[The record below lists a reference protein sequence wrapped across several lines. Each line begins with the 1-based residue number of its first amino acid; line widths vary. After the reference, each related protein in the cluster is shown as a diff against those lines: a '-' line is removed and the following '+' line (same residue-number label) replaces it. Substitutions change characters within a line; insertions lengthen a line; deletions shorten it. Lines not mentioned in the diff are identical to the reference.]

1 MLRAKYIE
9 DSLLGLVGW
18 KQTDEANPDL
28 LLSSNLLGSES
39 GLYYQ
44 QAHPLLT
51 LNNMASIAPDF
62 SDYTKPEYDDTTTYL
77 KDQIVKVTTT
87 TEESATVRYFKAI
100 SNVPAGVKPGVSDG
114 WPNYWIETSPFSEW
128 LEDKT
133 RATIYKAIYTY
144 LNDKQNKGTYKNLLE
159 DRILF
164 DVTTRIS
171 DKIANTDALVGFE
184 IIPARAKGVTIK
196 INKIGLHFSMP
207 GTYKVYIMHSSK
219 REPVYTLTFT
229 KTQSNTCEWFKTD
242 SLYLPYI
249 GSEDGT
255 VAGSWYVCYLQS
267 ELPTNSQAINRSY
280 DWSGITCRTC
290 NRRDYEAYLAWS
302 KYMEINPFRVNSND
316 IVFDKPGDF
325 NKDFSGDFSNLVLK
339 TKSLVLW
346 NAEDMQYFVDK
357 TWGINL
363 DVTVGCDLTD
373 FIIDQR
379 WLFQDVL
386 MKQMAVDALREFV
399 YNPNVRT
406 NRHSVNAG
414 RTEILYEIDGDSSSM
429 RESGLAY
436 ELKQAL
442 GAVSLATSG
451 INRVCLPCCNH
462 GLRYKPI

>member
-18 KQTDEANPDL
+18 KQTDDANPDL

-62 SDYTKPEYDDTTTYL
+62 SDYTKPEYDDTATYL
-77 KDQIVKVTTT
+77 KDQVVKVTTT
-87 TEESATVRYFKAI
+87 TEETTAVKYFKAI
-100 SNVPAGVKPGVSDG
+100 DAVPVGIKPGVSEG

-133 RATIYKAIYTY
+133 RSTIYKAIYTY

-196 INKIGLHFSMP
+196 VNKIGLHFSTP
-207 GTYKVYIMHSSK
+207 GIYRVYIMHSSK
-219 REPVYTLTFT
+219 RGPVHSLTLI
-229 KTQSNTCEWFKTD
+229 KTQPNTCEWFKTD
-242 SLYLPYI
+242 NLYLPYI
-249 GSEDGT
+249 ESENGA

-267 ELPTNSQAINRSY
+267 ELPPNSQAINRSY
-280 DWSGITCRTC
+280 DWSGMTCRTC

-302 KYMEINPFRVNSND
+302 KYMEINPFRVNNND
-316 IVFDKPGDF
+316 LVFDE
-325 NKDFSGDFSNLVLK
+325 SGETPTLG
-339 TKSLVLW
+339 LW
-346 NAEDMQYFVDK
+346 DAEDMQYFADK
-357 TWGINL
+357 TWGLNL

-373 FIIDQR
+373 FIVDQR

-442 GAVSLATSG
+442 GAISLATSG

>member
-18 KQTDEANPDL
+18 KQTDDANPDL

-62 SDYTKPEYDDTTTYL
+62 SDYTQPEYDDTITYS
-77 KDQIVKVTTT
+77 KDRVVKVTTA
-87 TEESATVRYFKAI
+87 TEEATVVKYFKAI
-100 SNVPAGVKPGVSDG
+100 DNVPVGIKPEVSEG

-144 LNDKQNKGTYKNLLE
+144 LNSKQNKGTYKNLLE

-164 DVTTRIS
+164 DTTTRIS

-184 IIPARAKGVTIK
+184 IIPARARGVTIK

-207 GTYKVYIMHSSK
+207 GTYKVYILHSSK
-219 REPVYTLTFT
+219 RGPVYSLTFT
-229 KTQSNTCEWFKTD
+229 KTQPNTCEWFKTD

-249 GSEDGT
+249 ESEEGV

-267 ELPTNSQAINRSY
+267 ELPAQSQAVNRSY
-280 DWSGITCRTC
+280 DWSGMTCRTC

-302 KYMEINPFRVNSND
+302 KYMEINPFRVNGND
-316 IVFDKPGDF
+316 ITVEEEEP
-325 NKDFSGDFSNLVLK
+325 L
-339 TKSLVLW
+339 LW
-346 NAEDMQYFVDK
+346 DAEDMQYFADK
-357 TWGINL
+357 TWGLNL

-373 FIIDQR
+373 LIVDQR

-442 GAVSLATSG
+442 EAVNLATSG

-462 GLRYKPI
+462 GIRYKPI

>member
-1 MLRAKYIE
+1 MLRAKYIQ

-18 KQTDEANPDL
+18 KQTDDANPDL

-62 SDYTKPEYDDTTTYL
+62 SDYTKPEYDSTLTYLKGQVVKVDTTTGV
-77 KDQIVKVTTT
+77 IVAK
-87 TEESATVRYFKAI
+87 YFKAI
-100 SNVPAGVKPGVSDG
+100 EDVPTNMKPGVTDG

-133 RATIYKAIYTY
+133 RATIYKAIYQY
-144 LNDKQNKGTYKNLLE
+144 LNGKQNKGTYKNLLE

-171 DKIANTDALVGFE
+171 DKITNTESLVGFE
-184 IIPARAKGVTIK
+184 VLPARAKGVTIK
-196 INKIGLHFSMP
+196 VNKIGLHFSMP
-207 GTYKVYIMHSSK
+207 GTYKVYIMHSS
-219 REPVYTLTFT
+219 RQLPVHILTFT
-229 KTQSNTCEWFKTD
+229 KTQANTCEWFKTD
-242 SLYLPYI
+242 GLYLPYI
-249 GSEDGT
+249 APEDDA
-255 VAGSWYVCYLQS
+255 VAGSWYICYLQS
-267 ELPTNSQAINRSY
+267 ELPAQSQAINRSY
-280 DWSGITCRTC
+280 DWSGVTCRTC

-316 IVFDKPGDF
+316 LSIEDE
-325 NKDFSGDFSNLVLK
+325 
-339 TKSLVLW
+339 SLALW
-346 NAEDMQYFVDK
+346 DAADMQYFTDK
-357 TWGINL
+357 TWGLNL
-363 DVTVGCDLTD
+363 DITVGCDLTD
-373 FIIDQR
+373 FIVDQR

-436 ELKQAL
+436 ELKQAFD
-442 GAVSLATSG
+442 AISLATSG

>member
-18 KQTDEANPDL
+18 KQTDDANPDL

-62 SDYTKPEYDDTTTYL
+62 SDYTKPEYDENSAYS
-77 KDQIVKVTTT
+77 KDQVIKVTTT
-87 TEESATVRYFKAI
+87 TEETTVVKYFKAI
-100 SNVPAGVKPGVSDG
+100 DNVPAGIKPGVSEG

-133 RATIYKAIYTY
+133 RSTIYKVIYTY
-144 LNDKQNKGTYKNLLE
+144 LNDKRNKGTYKNLLE

-184 IIPARAKGVTIK
+184 IIPTRAKGVTIK
-196 INKIGLHFSMP
+196 VNKIGLHFSTP
-207 GTYKVYIMHSSK
+207 GIYRVYIMHSS
-219 REPVYTLTFT
+219 RQVPVHVLTFT
-229 KTQSNTCEWFKTD
+229 KTQPNTCEWFKTD
-242 SLYLPYI
+242 NLYLPYI

-267 ELPTNSQAINRSY
+267 ELPANSQAINRSY
-280 DWSGITCRTC
+280 DWSGMTCRTC

-302 KYMEINPFRVNSND
+302 KYMEINPFRVNGND
-316 IVFDKPGDF
+316 LVFDE
-325 NKDFSGDFSNLVLK
+325 SGETPTLD
-339 TKSLVLW
+339 LW
-346 NAEDMQYFVDK
+346 DAEDMQYFTDK

-363 DVTVGCDLTD
+363 DITVGCDLTD
-373 FIIDQR
+373 FIVDQR

-442 GAVSLATSG
+442 EAVSLTTSG

>member
-62 SDYTKPEYDDTTTYL
+62 SDYIKPEYDDTATYI

-87 TEESATVRYFKAI
+87 TEETTVVKYFKAI
-100 SNVPAGVKPGVSDG
+100 DTAPAGIKPGVSEG
-114 WPNYWIETSPFSEW
+114 WPSYWIETSPFSEW

-133 RATIYKAIYTY
+133 RSTIYKAIYTY

-207 GTYKVYIMHSSK
+207 GNYKVYIMHSSK
-219 REPVYTLTFT
+219 REPVYSLTFT
-229 KTQSNTCEWFKTD
+229 KTQPNTCEWFKTD

-316 IVFDKPGDF
+316 IVFDE
-325 NKDFSGDFSNLVLK
+325 SGETPTLD
-339 TKSLVLW
+339 LW

-373 FIIDQR
+373 FIVDQR

-442 GAVSLATSG
+442 GAISLATSG
-451 INRVCLPCCNH
+451 VNRVCLPCCNH

>member
-1 MLRAKYIE
+1 MLRAKHIQ

-18 KQTDEANPDL
+18 KQTDDANPDL

-62 SDYTKPEYDDTTTYL
+62 SDYTKPEYDGATTYS
-77 KDQIVKVTTT
+77 KDQVVKVSTT
-87 TEESATVRYFKAI
+87 TEETTTVKYFKAI
-100 SNVPAGVKPGVSDG
+100 EDVPVNMKPGVTEG

-133 RATIYKAIYTY
+133 RSTIYKAIYQY
-144 LNDKQNKGTYKNLLE
+144 LNEKQNKGTYKNLLE

-171 DKIANTDALVGFE
+171 DKITNTEALVGFE
-184 IIPARAKGVTIK
+184 ILPARAKGVTIK
-196 INKIGLHFSMP
+196 VNKIGLHFSMP
-207 GTYKVYIMHSSK
+207 GTYKVYIMHSS
-219 REPVYTLTFT
+219 RQAPVHVLTFT
-229 KTQSNTCEWFKTD
+229 KTLANTCEWFKTD
-242 SLYLPYI
+242 GLYLPYI
-249 GSEDGT
+249 ESENGA
-255 VAGSWYVCYLQS
+255 VAGSWYICYIQS
-267 ELPTNSQAINRSY
+267 ELPANSQAINRSY
-280 DWSGITCRTC
+280 DWSGMTCRTC

-302 KYMEINPFRVNSND
+302 KYMEINPFRVNGND
-316 IVFDKPGDF
+316 LSIEDE
-325 NKDFSGDFSNLVLK
+325 
-339 TKSLVLW
+339 SLALW
-346 NAEDMQYFVDK
+346 DAEDMQYFTDK
-357 TWGINL
+357 TWGLNL

-373 FIIDQR
+373 FIVDQR

-436 ELKQAL
+436 ELKQAFD
-442 GAVSLATSG
+442 AVKLATSG

>member
-62 SDYTKPEYDDTTTYL
+62 SDYVKPEYDDATTYL
-77 KDQIVKVTTT
+77 KDQIVKVTTEET
-87 TEESATVRYFKAI
+87 TVAKYFKAI
-100 SNVPAGVKPGVSDG
+100 SNVPAGIKPGVSEG

-133 RATIYKAIYTY
+133 RATIYKVIYTY

-184 IIPARAKGVTIK
+184 VIPARAKGVTIK
-196 INKIGLHFSMP
+196 VNKIGLHFSMP
-207 GTYKVYIMHSSK
+207 GIYKVYIMHSSK
-219 REPVYTLTFT
+219 REPVYALTFT
-229 KTQSNTCEWFKTD
+229 KTQPNTCEWFKTD

-249 GSEDGT
+249 ESDDGI
-255 VAGSWYVCYLQS
+255 VAGSWYICYLQS

-302 KYMEINPFRVNSND
+302 KYMEINPFRVNGND
-316 IVFDKPGDF
+316 ITTEEEK
-325 NKDFSGDFSNLVLK
+325 LL
-339 TKSLVLW
+339 LW
-346 NAEDMQYFVDK
+346 DAEDMQYFVDK

-379 WLFQDVL
+379 WVFQDVL

-451 INRVCLPCCNH
+451 LNRVCLPCCNH

>member
-62 SDYTKPEYDDTTTYL
+62 SDYVKPEYDDTAVYL
-77 KDQIVKVTTT
+77 KDQVVRATTT
-87 TEESATVRYFKAI
+87 TEEPTAVKYFKAI
-100 SNVPAGVKPGVSDG
+100 SNVPAGVKPGISEG

-133 RATIYKAIYTY
+133 RATIYKAVYTY

-207 GTYKVYIMHSSK
+207 GIYKVYIMHSSK
-219 REPVYTLTFT
+219 REPIYTLTFT
-229 KTQSNTCEWFKTD
+229 KTQPNTCEWFRTD
-242 SLYLPYI
+242 SLYLPYTTY
-249 GSEDGT
+249 SDGA

-302 KYMEINPFRVNSND
+302 KYMEINPFRVNGND
-316 IVFDKPGDF
+316 IAAEEEK
-325 NKDFSGDFSNLVLK
+325 LL
-339 TKSLVLW
+339 LW
-346 NAEDMQYFVDK
+346 DAEDMQYFVDK

-373 FIIDQR
+373 FIVDQR

-442 GAVSLATSG
+442 GAVNLATSG

>member
-1 MLRAKYIE
+1 MLRAKHIE

-18 KQTDEANPDL
+18 KQTDDANPDL

-62 SDYTKPEYDDTTTYL
+62 SDYTKPEYDENSAYS
-77 KDQIVKVTTT
+77 KDQVVKVTTT
-87 TEESATVRYFKAI
+87 EEATVVKYFKAI
-100 SNVPAGVKPGVSDG
+100 DNVPAGIKPEVSEG

-133 RATIYKAIYTY
+133 RSTIYKAIYTY

-171 DKIANTDALVGFE
+171 DKIDNTDALVGFE

-196 INKIGLHFSMP
+196 VNKIGLHFSMP

-219 REPVYTLTFT
+219 QGPVYSLTFT
-229 KTQSNTCEWFKTD
+229 KTQPNTCEWFKTD

-267 ELPTNSQAINRSY
+267 ELPANSQAINRSY
-280 DWSGITCRTC
+280 DWSGMTCRTC

-302 KYMEINPFRVNSND
+302 KYMEINPFRVNNND
-316 IVFDKPGDF
+316 LVFDE
-325 NKDFSGDFSNLVLK
+325 SGETPTLD
-339 TKSLVLW
+339 LW
-346 NAEDMQYFVDK
+346 DAEDMQYFVDK

-373 FIIDQR
+373 FIVDQR

>member
-18 KQTDEANPDL
+18 KQTDDANPDL

-62 SDYTKPEYDDTTTYL
+62 SDYNKPEYDDTAAYL

-87 TEESATVRYFKAI
+87 TEETKTAKYFKAI
-100 SNVPAGVKPGVSDG
+100 GNVPTGVKPEVSEG

-133 RATIYKAIYTY
+133 RSTIYKAIYTY

-196 INKIGLHFSMP
+196 VNKIGLHFSTP
-207 GTYKVYIMHSSK
+207 GIYRVYIMHSSK
-219 REPVYTLTFT
+219 QGPVYSLTFI
-229 KTQSNTCEWFKTD
+229 KTQPNTCEWFKTD
-242 SLYLPYI
+242 NLYLPYI
-249 GSEDGT
+249 ESENGA

-267 ELPTNSQAINRSY
+267 ELPPNSQAINRSY

-302 KYMEINPFRVNSND
+302 KYMEINPFRVNGND
-316 IVFDKPGDF
+316 VSLISGDF
-325 NKDFSGDFSNLVLK
+325 NDDYSIAFFNTNPKAPA
-339 TKSLVLW
+339 LW
-346 NAEDMQYFVDK
+346 DVEDMQYFVDK

-442 GAVSLATSG
+442 GAISLATSG

>member
-18 KQTDEANPDL
+18 KQTDDANPDL

-39 GLYYQ
+39 SLYYQ

-62 SDYTKPEYDDTTTYL
+62 SDYNKPEYDDTAAYL
-77 KDQIVKVTTT
+77 KDQVVKVTTT
-87 TEESATVRYFKAI
+87 TEETKTAKYFKAI
-100 SNVPAGVKPGVSDG
+100 GNVPAGVKPEVSEG

-133 RATIYKAIYTY
+133 RSTIYKAIYTY

-171 DKIANTDALVGFE
+171 DKIANTGALVGFE

-196 INKIGLHFSMP
+196 VNKIGLHFSTP
-207 GTYKVYIMHSSK
+207 GIYRVYIMHSSK
-219 REPVYTLTFT
+219 RGPVYSLTFI
-229 KTQSNTCEWFKTD
+229 KTQPNTCEWFKTD
-242 SLYLPYI
+242 NLYLPYI
-249 GSEDGT
+249 ESENGT

-267 ELPTNSQAINRSY
+267 ELPPNSQAINRSY

-302 KYMEINPFRVNSND
+302 KYMEISPFRVNGND
-316 IVFDKPGDF
+316 VSLISGDF
-325 NKDFSGDFSNLVLK
+325 NDDYSNAFFNTK
-339 TKSLVLW
+339 TPALW
-346 NAEDMQYFVDK
+346 DAENMQYFVDK

-373 FIIDQR
+373 FIVDQR

-442 GAVSLATSG
+442 GAISLATSG

>member
-1 MLRAKYIE
+1 MLRAKHIQ

-18 KQTDEANPDL
+18 KQTDDANPDL

-62 SDYTKPEYDDTTTYL
+62 SDYTKPEYDTAATYPKDQVVKVSTTVDETTT
-77 KDQIVKVTTT
+77 VK
-87 TEESATVRYFKAI
+87 YFKAI
-100 SNVPAGVKPGVSDG
+100 EDVPVNMKPEVTEG

-133 RATIYKAIYTY
+133 RSTIYKAIYQY
-144 LNDKQNKGTYKNLLE
+144 LNEKQNKGTYKNLLE

-171 DKIANTDALVGFE
+171 DKITNTESLVGFE
-184 IIPARAKGVTIK
+184 VLPARAKGVTIK
-196 INKIGLHFSMP
+196 VNKIGLHFSMP

-219 REPVYTLTFT
+219 QAPVHTLTFT
-229 KTQSNTCEWFKTD
+229 KTQANTCEWFKTEG
-242 SLYLPYI
+242 LYLPYI
-249 GSEDGT
+249 ESEDGT
-255 VAGSWYVCYLQS
+255 VAGSWYICYLQS
-267 ELPTNSQAINRSY
+267 ELPTQSQAINRSY
-280 DWSGITCRTC
+280 DWSGMTCRTC
-290 NRRDYEAYLAWS
+290 NHRDYEAYLAWS
-302 KYMEINPFRVNSND
+302 KYMEINPFRVNGND
-316 IVFDKPGDF
+316 LSVEDE
-325 NKDFSGDFSNLVLK
+325 
-339 TKSLVLW
+339 SLVLW
-346 NAEDMQYFVDK
+346 DAEDMQYFTDK

-373 FIIDQR
+373 FIVDQR

-436 ELKQAL
+436 ELKQAFD
-442 GAVSLATSG
+442 AIKLATSR

>member
-51 LNNMASIAPDF
+51 LDNMASIAPDF
-62 SDYTKPEYDDTTTYL
+62 SDYTKPEYDDTATYL
-77 KDQIVKVTTT
+77 KDQVVKVTTT
-87 TEESATVRYFKAI
+87 EETTVTKYFKAI
-100 SNVPAGVKPGVSDG
+100 SNAPAGLKPGVSEG
-114 WPNYWIETSPFSEW
+114 WPSYWIETSPFSEW

-133 RATIYKAIYTY
+133 RATIYKAVYTY

-207 GTYKVYIMHSSK
+207 GIYKVYIMHSSK
-219 REPVYTLTFT
+219 QEPVYTLTFT
-229 KTQSNTCEWFKTD
+229 KTQPNTCEWFRAD
-242 SLYLPYI
+242 NIYLPY
-249 GSEDGT
+249 SKYDDSA

-267 ELPTNSQAINRSY
+267 ELPANSQAINRSY

-302 KYMEINPFRVNSND
+302 KYMEINPFRVNGND
-316 IVFDKPGDF
+316 ITVEEEKP
-325 NKDFSGDFSNLVLK
+325 L
-339 TKSLVLW
+339 LW
-346 NAEDMQYFVDK
+346 DAEDMQYFVDK

-373 FIIDQR
+373 FIVDQR

>member
-1 MLRAKYIE
+1 MLRAKHIE

-18 KQTDEANPDL
+18 KQTDDANPDL

-62 SDYTKPEYDDTTTYL
+62 SDYTKPEYDDAATYL
-77 KDQIVKVTTT
+77 KDQVVKVTAQD
-87 TEESATVRYFKAI
+87 ESEPPVVPVKYFKAI
-100 SNVPAGVKPGVSDG
+100 DNVPAGIKPEVSEG

-133 RATIYKAIYTY
+133 RSTIYKAIYTY

-159 DRILF
+159 DRVLF

-171 DKIANTDALVGFE
+171 DKISSTDALVGFE

-196 INKIGLHFSMP
+196 VNKIGLHFSMP
-207 GTYKVYIMHSSK
+207 GTYKVYIMHSS
-219 REPVYTLTFT
+219 RQEPVYSLSFT
-229 KTQSNTCEWFKTD
+229 KTQPNTCEWFKTD
-242 SLYLPYI
+242 SVYLPYI

-267 ELPTNSQAINRSY
+267 ELPANSQAINRSY
-280 DWSGITCRTC
+280 DWSGMTCRTC

-302 KYMEINPFRVNSND
+302 KYMEINPFRINSND
-316 IVFDKPGDF
+316 LVFGESEEMPVL
-325 NKDFSGDFSNLVLK
+325 NL
-339 TKSLVLW
+339 W
-346 NAEDMQYFVDK
+346 DAEDMQYFVDK

-373 FIIDQR
+373 FIVDQR

-442 GAVSLATSG
+442 GAINLATSG

>member
-1 MLRAKYIE
+1 MLRAKHIQ

-18 KQTDEANPDL
+18 KQTDDANPDL

-62 SDYTKPEYDDTTTYL
+62 SDYTKPEYDTAATYPKGQVVKVSTTVDTTT
-77 KDQIVKVTTT
+77 
-87 TEESATVRYFKAI
+87 TVQYFKAI
-100 SNVPAGVKPGVSDG
+100 ENVPTNMKPGVTEG
-114 WPNYWIETSPFSEW
+114 WSNYWIETSPFSEW

-133 RATIYKAIYTY
+133 RSTIYKAIYQY
-144 LNDKQNKGTYKNLLE
+144 LNEKQNKGTYKNLLE

-171 DKIANTDALVGFE
+171 DKITNTESLVGFE
-184 IIPARAKGVTIK
+184 ILPARAKGVTIK
-196 INKIGLHFSMP
+196 VNKIGLHFSMP
-207 GTYKVYIMHSSK
+207 GTYKVYIMHSS
-219 REPVYTLTFT
+219 RQAPVYTLTFT
-229 KTQSNTCEWFKTD
+229 KTQANTCEWFKTEG
-242 SLYLPYI
+242 LYLPYI
-249 GSEDGT
+249 ESEDGT
-255 VAGSWYVCYLQS
+255 VAGSWYICYLQS
-267 ELPTNSQAINRSY
+267 ELPANSQAINRSY
-280 DWSGITCRTC
+280 DWSGMTCRTC

-302 KYMEINPFRVNSND
+302 KYMEINPFRINGND
-316 IVFDKPGDF
+316 LVFDE
-325 NKDFSGDFSNLVLK
+325 SGETPTLD
-339 TKSLVLW
+339 LW
-346 NAEDMQYFVDK
+346 DAEDMQYFTDK
-357 TWGINL
+357 TWGLNL

-373 FIIDQR
+373 FIVDQR

-436 ELKQAL
+436 ELKQAFD
-442 GAVSLATSG
+442 AVKLATSG

>member
-1 MLRAKYIE
+1 MLRAKHIE

-18 KQTDEANPDL
+18 KQTDDANPDL

-62 SDYTKPEYDDTTTYL
+62 SDYTKPEYDENSAYS
-77 KDQIVKVTTT
+77 KDQVVKVTTQDT
-87 TEESATVRYFKAI
+87 SEPPVVTIQYFKAI
-100 SNVPAGVKPGVSDG
+100 DNVPAGIKPEASDG

-133 RATIYKAIYTY
+133 RSTIYKAIYTY

-171 DKIANTDALVGFE
+171 DKIDNTDALVGFE

-196 INKIGLHFSMP
+196 VNKIGLHFSMP

-219 REPVYTLTFT
+219 HGPVYSLTFT
-229 KTQSNTCEWFKTD
+229 KTQPNTCEWFKTD

-267 ELPTNSQAINRSY
+267 ELPANSQAINRSY
-280 DWSGITCRTC
+280 DWSGMTCRTC

-302 KYMEINPFRVNSND
+302 KYMEINPFRVNGND
-316 IVFDKPGDF
+316 LVFDESCETPVL
-325 NKDFSGDFSNLVLK
+325 NL
-339 TKSLVLW
+339 W
-346 NAEDMQYFVDK
+346 DAEDMQYFVDK
-357 TWGINL
+357 TWGLNL
-363 DVTVGCDLTD
+363 DVTVGCYLTD
-373 FIIDQR
+373 FIVDQR

>member
-1 MLRAKYIE
+1 MLRAKYIQ
-9 DSLLGLVGW
+9 DNFLGLVGW

-62 SDYTKPEYDDTTTYL
+62 SDYTKPEYDETNTYSKDQVVKVSTTT
-77 KDQIVKVTTT
+77 DGTTT
-87 TEESATVRYFKAI
+87 VKYFKAI
-100 SNVPAGVKPGVSDG
+100 EDVPVNMKPEVAEG

-133 RATIYKAIYTY
+133 RATIYKAVYQY
-144 LNDKQNKGTYKNLLE
+144 LNGKQNKGTYKNLLE

-171 DKIANTDALVGFE
+171 DKITNTASLVGFE
-184 IIPARAKGVTIK
+184 ILPARARGVTIK

-207 GTYKVYIMHSSK
+207 GLYRVFIMHSS
-219 REPVYTLTFT
+219 RQLPVHVLTFT
-229 KTQSNTCEWFKTD
+229 KTQANTCEWFKTD
-242 SLYLPYI
+242 GLYLPYI
-249 GSEDGT
+249 ESENDA
-255 VAGSWYVCYLQS
+255 VAGSWYICYLQS
-267 ELPTNSQAINRSY
+267 ELPANSQAINRSY
-280 DWSGITCRTC
+280 DWSGMTCRTC

-302 KYMEINPFRVNSND
+302 KYMEINPFRVNGN
-316 IVFDKPGDF
+316 
-325 NKDFSGDFSNLVLK
+325 DFSVEDE
-339 TKSLVLW
+339 SLALW
-346 NAEDMQYFVDK
+346 DAEDMQYFTDK
-357 TWGINL
+357 TWGLNL
-363 DVTVGCDLTD
+363 DITVGCDLTD
-373 FIIDQR
+373 FIVDQR

-436 ELKQAL
+436 ELKQAFD
-442 GAVSLATSG
+442 AISLATSG

>member
-1 MLRAKYIE
+1 MLRAKHIE

-18 KQTDEANPDL
+18 KQTDDANPDL

-62 SDYTKPEYDDTTTYL
+62 SDYTKPEYDENSAYS
-77 KDQIVKVTTT
+77 KDQVVKVTTT
-87 TEESATVRYFKAI
+87 TGETTAVKYFKAI
-100 SNVPAGVKPGVSDG
+100 DNVPAGIKPEISEG

-133 RATIYKAIYTY
+133 RSTIYKAIYTY

-159 DRILF
+159 DHILF

-171 DKIANTDALVGFE
+171 DKIDNTDALVGFE

-196 INKIGLHFSMP
+196 VNKIGLHFSMP

-219 REPVYTLTFT
+219 QGPVYSLTFT
-229 KTQSNTCEWFKTD
+229 KTQPNTCEWFKTD

-267 ELPTNSQAINRSY
+267 ELPANSQAINRSY
-280 DWSGITCRTC
+280 DWSGMTCRTC

-302 KYMEINPFRVNSND
+302 KYMEINPFRVNNND
-316 IVFDKPGDF
+316 LVFDE
-325 NKDFSGDFSNLVLK
+325 SGETPTLD
-339 TKSLVLW
+339 LW
-346 NAEDMQYFVDK
+346 DAEDMQYFVDK

-373 FIIDQR
+373 FIVDQR

-451 INRVCLPCCNH
+451 INRVCLSCCNH

>member
-1 MLRAKYIE
+1 MLRAKHIE

-18 KQTDEANPDL
+18 KQTDDANPDL

-62 SDYTKPEYDDTTTYL
+62 SDYTKPEYDENSAYS
-77 KDQIVKVTTT
+77 KDQVIKVTTT
-87 TEESATVRYFKAI
+87 TEETTVVKYFKAI
-100 SNVPAGVKPGVSDG
+100 DNVPAGIKPEVSEG

-133 RATIYKAIYTY
+133 RSTIYKAIYTY

-196 INKIGLHFSMP
+196 VNKIGLHFSTP
-207 GTYKVYIMHSSK
+207 GIYRVHIMHSSK
-219 REPVYTLTFT
+219 QRPVYSLTFI
-229 KTQSNTCEWFKTD
+229 KTQPNTCEWFKTD
-242 SLYLPYI
+242 NLYLPYI
-249 GSEDGT
+249 ESENGA

-267 ELPTNSQAINRSY
+267 ELPPNSQAINRSY

-302 KYMEINPFRVNSND
+302 KYMEINPFRVNGND
-316 IVFDKPGDF
+316 VSLISGDF
-325 NKDFSGDFSNLVLK
+325 NDDYYTAFFNTNPKAPA
-339 TKSLVLW
+339 LW
-346 NAEDMQYFVDK
+346 DAEDMQYFVDK

-373 FIIDQR
+373 FIVDQR

-442 GAVSLATSG
+442 EAVSLTTSG

>member
-1 MLRAKYIE
+1 VVK
-9 DSLLGLVGW
+9 V
-18 KQTDEANPDL
+18 
-28 LLSSNLLGSES
+28 
-39 GLYYQ
+39 
-44 QAHPLLT
+44 
-51 LNNMASIAPDF
+51 
-62 SDYTKPEYDDTTTYL
+62 DTTTGV
-77 KDQIVKVTTT
+77 IVAK
-87 TEESATVRYFKAI
+87 YFKAI
-100 SNVPAGVKPGVSDG
+100 EDVPTNMKPGVTDG

-133 RATIYKAIYTY
+133 RATIYKAIYQY
-144 LNDKQNKGTYKNLLE
+144 LNGKQNKGTYKNLLE

-171 DKIANTDALVGFE
+171 DKITNTESLVGFE
-184 IIPARAKGVTIK
+184 VLPARAKGVTIK
-196 INKIGLHFSMP
+196 VNKIGLHFSMP
-207 GTYKVYIMHSSK
+207 GTYKVYIMHSS
-219 REPVYTLTFT
+219 RQLPVHVLTFT
-229 KTQSNTCEWFKTD
+229 KTQANTCEWFKTD
-242 SLYLPYI
+242 GLYLPYI
-249 GSEDGT
+249 APEDDA
-255 VAGSWYVCYLQS
+255 VAGSWYICYLQS
-267 ELPTNSQAINRSY
+267 ELPAQSQAINRSY
-280 DWSGITCRTC
+280 DWSGVTCRTC

-316 IVFDKPGDF
+316 LSVEDE
-325 NKDFSGDFSNLVLK
+325 
-339 TKSLVLW
+339 SLALW
-346 NAEDMQYFVDK
+346 DAVDMQYFTDK
-357 TWGINL
+357 TWGLNL

-373 FIIDQR
+373 FIVDQR

-436 ELKQAL
+436 ELKQAFD
-442 GAVSLATSG
+442 AISLATSG

>member
-1 MLRAKYIE
+1 MLRAKHIQ

-18 KQTDEANPDL
+18 KQTDDANPDL

-62 SDYTKPEYDDTTTYL
+62 SDYTKPEYDESITYLKGQVVKVDTTTGV
-77 KDQIVKVTTT
+77 IVAK
-87 TEESATVRYFKAI
+87 YFKAI
-100 SNVPAGVKPGVSDG
+100 EDVPTNMKPGVTDG

-133 RATIYKAIYTY
+133 RATIYKAIYQY
-144 LNDKQNKGTYKNLLE
+144 LNGKQNKGTYKNLLE

-171 DKIANTDALVGFE
+171 DKITNTESLVGFE
-184 IIPARAKGVTIK
+184 ILPARAKGVTIK
-196 INKIGLHFSMP
+196 VNKIGLHFSMP
-207 GTYKVYIMHSSK
+207 GTYKVYIMHSS
-219 REPVYTLTFT
+219 RQLPVHVLTFT
-229 KTQSNTCEWFKTD
+229 KTQANTCEWFKTD
-242 SLYLPYI
+242 GLYLPYI
-249 GSEDGT
+249 APEDDA
-255 VAGSWYVCYLQS
+255 VAGSWYICYLQS
-267 ELPTNSQAINRSY
+267 ELPAQSQAINRSY
-280 DWSGITCRTC
+280 DWSGVTCRTC

-316 IVFDKPGDF
+316 LSVEDE
-325 NKDFSGDFSNLVLK
+325 
-339 TKSLVLW
+339 SLTLW
-346 NAEDMQYFVDK
+346 DAVDMQYFTDK
-357 TWGINL
+357 TWGLNL

-373 FIIDQR
+373 FIVDQR

-436 ELKQAL
+436 ELKQAFD
-442 GAVSLATSG
+442 AISLATSG

>member
-1 MLRAKYIE
+1 MLRAKHIQ

-18 KQTDEANPDL
+18 KQTDDANPDL

-62 SDYTKPEYDDTTTYL
+62 SDYTKPEYDEATTYFKDQVVKVSTTVEETTT
-77 KDQIVKVTTT
+77 VK
-87 TEESATVRYFKAI
+87 YFKAI
-100 SNVPAGVKPGVSDG
+100 EDVPVNMKPEVTDG

-133 RATIYKAIYTY
+133 RATIYKAVYQY
-144 LNDKQNKGTYKNLLE
+144 LNGKQNKGTYKNLLE

-171 DKIANTDALVGFE
+171 DKITNTESLVGFE
-184 IIPARAKGVTIK
+184 ILPARARGVTIK

-207 GTYKVYIMHSSK
+207 GTYKVYIMHSS
-219 REPVYTLTFT
+219 RQLPVHVLTFT
-229 KTQSNTCEWFKTD
+229 KTLANTCEWFKTD
-242 SLYLPYI
+242 GLYLPYI
-249 GSEDGT
+249 EPENDA
-255 VAGSWYVCYLQS
+255 VAGSWYICYLQS
-267 ELPTNSQAINRSY
+267 ELPANSQAINRSY

-316 IVFDKPGDF
+316 LNVEDE
-325 NKDFSGDFSNLVLK
+325 
-339 TKSLVLW
+339 SLALW
-346 NAEDMQYFVDK
+346 DAEDMQYFTDK
-357 TWGINL
+357 TWGLNL
-363 DVTVGCDLTD
+363 DITVGCDLTD
-373 FIIDQR
+373 FIVDQR

-436 ELKQAL
+436 ELKQAFD
-442 GAVSLATSG
+442 AISLATSG

>member
-18 KQTDEANPDL
+18 KQTDDANPDL

-62 SDYTKPEYDDTTTYL
+62 SDYTKPEYDEAATYL
-77 KDQIVKVTTT
+77 KDQVVKVTAQD
-87 TEESATVRYFKAI
+87 EGESPVAAVKYFKAI
-100 SNVPAGVKPGVSDG
+100 DNVPAGIKPGASEG

-133 RATIYKAIYTY
+133 RSTIYKAIYTY

-159 DRILF
+159 DRVLF

-171 DKIANTDALVGFE
+171 DKISNTDALVGFE

-196 INKIGLHFSMP
+196 VNKIGLHFSMP

-219 REPVYTLTFT
+219 QGPVYSLSFT
-229 KTQSNTCEWFKTD
+229 KTQPNTCEWFKTD
-242 SLYLPYI
+242 SVYLPYI

-267 ELPTNSQAINRSY
+267 ELPANSQAINRSY
-280 DWSGITCRTC
+280 DWSGMTCRTC

-316 IVFDKPGDF
+316 LVFDELEETPA
-325 NKDFSGDFSNLVLK
+325 LA
-339 TKSLVLW
+339 LW
-346 NAEDMQYFVDK
+346 DTEDMQYFVDK
-357 TWGINL
+357 TWGLNL

-373 FIIDQR
+373 FIVDQR

>member
-1 MLRAKYIE
+1 MLRAKHIE

-18 KQTDEANPDL
+18 KQTDDANPDL

-62 SDYTKPEYDDTTTYL
+62 SDYTKPEYNENSAYS
-77 KDQIVKVTTT
+77 KDQVIKVTTT
-87 TEESATVRYFKAI
+87 TEETTVVKYFKAI
-100 SNVPAGVKPGVSDG
+100 DNVPAGIKPEVSEG

-133 RATIYKAIYTY
+133 RSTIYKVIYTY

-196 INKIGLHFSMP
+196 VNKIGLHFSTP
-207 GTYKVYIMHSSK
+207 GIYRVHIMHSSK
-219 REPVYTLTFT
+219 QRPVYSLTFI
-229 KTQSNTCEWFKTD
+229 KTQPNTCEWFKTD
-242 SLYLPYI
+242 NLYLPYI
-249 GSEDGT
+249 ESENGA

-267 ELPTNSQAINRSY
+267 ELPPNSQAINRSY

-302 KYMEINPFRVNSND
+302 KYMEINPFRVNGND
-316 IVFDKPGDF
+316 LVFDE
-325 NKDFSGDFSNLVLK
+325 SGETPTLD
-339 TKSLVLW
+339 LW
-346 NAEDMQYFVDK
+346 DAEDMQYFADK

-373 FIIDQR
+373 FIVDQR

-442 GAVSLATSG
+442 EAVSLTTSG

>member
-1 MLRAKYIE
+1 MLRAKHIQ

-18 KQTDEANPDL
+18 KQTDDANPDL

-62 SDYTKPEYDDTTTYL
+62 FDYTKPEYDEATTYFKDQVVKVSTTVDGTTTI
-77 KDQIVKVTTT
+77 K
-87 TEESATVRYFKAI
+87 YFKAI
-100 SNVPAGVKPGVSDG
+100 EDVPVNMKPEVSDG

-133 RATIYKAIYTY
+133 RATIYKTVYQY
-144 LNDKQNKGTYKNLLE
+144 LNGKQNKGTYKNLLE

-171 DKIANTDALVGFE
+171 DKITNTESLVGFE
-184 IIPARAKGVTIK
+184 ILPARARGVTIK
-196 INKIGLHFSMP
+196 INKIGLHFSTP
-207 GTYKVYIMHSSK
+207 GTYKVYIMHSS
-219 REPVYTLTFT
+219 RQLPVHVLTFT
-229 KTQSNTCEWFKTD
+229 KTLANTCEWFKTED
-242 SLYLPYI
+242 LYLPYI
-249 GSEDGT
+249 ESENDA

-267 ELPTNSQAINRSY
+267 ELPANSQAINRSY

-316 IVFDKPGDF
+316 LSME
-325 NKDFSGDFSNLVLK
+325 NE
-339 TKSLVLW
+339 SLALW
-346 NAEDMQYFVDK
+346 DAEDMQYFTDK
-357 TWGINL
+357 TWGLNL
-363 DVTVGCDLTD
+363 DITVGCDLTD
-373 FIIDQR
+373 FIVDQR

-436 ELKQAL
+436 ELKQAFD
-442 GAVSLATSG
+442 AISLATSG

>member
-1 MLRAKYIE
+1 MLRAKHIE

-18 KQTDEANPDL
+18 KQTDNANPDL

-51 LNNMASIAPDF
+51 LNNLASIAPDF
-62 SDYTKPEYDDTTTYL
+62 SDYAKPEYDDTATYL
-77 KDQIVKVTTT
+77 KDQIVKVTITK
-87 TEESATVRYFKAI
+87 EAIAVKYFKAI
-100 SNVPAGVKPGVSDG
+100 DNVPAGIKPEVSES

-171 DKIANTDALVGFE
+171 DKIANTGALVGFE
-184 IIPARAKGVTIK
+184 IIPARVKGVTIK
-196 INKIGLHFSMP
+196 VNKIGLHFSMP

-219 REPVYTLTFT
+219 QGPVYSLTFT
-229 KTQSNTCEWFKTD
+229 KTQPNTCEWFKTD
-242 SLYLPYI
+242 SIYLPYI
-249 GSEDGT
+249 ESEDGT

-267 ELPTNSQAINRSY
+267 ELPAQSQAINRSY
-280 DWSGITCRTC
+280 DWSGMTCRTC

-302 KYMEINPFRVNSND
+302 KYMEINPFRVNSDD
-316 IVFDKPGDF
+316 ITVEEEKP
-325 NKDFSGDFSNLVLK
+325 L
-339 TKSLVLW
+339 LW
-346 NAEDMQYFVDK
+346 DAEDMQYFVDK

-373 FIIDQR
+373 FIVDQR

-399 YNPNVRT
+399 YNPNARV
-406 NRHSVNAG
+406 NRYSVNAG

>member
-1 MLRAKYIE
+1 MLRAKHIQ

-18 KQTDEANPDL
+18 KQTDDANPGL

-62 SDYTKPEYDDTTTYL
+62 SDYTKPEYDETTTYL
-77 KDQIVKVTTT
+77 KGQVVKVSTTVDET
-87 TEESATVRYFKAI
+87 TMVQYFKAI
-100 SNVPAGVKPGVSDG
+100 EDVPTNMKPGVAEG

-133 RATIYKAIYTY
+133 RSTIYKAVYQY
-144 LNDKQNKGTYKNLLE
+144 LNEKQNKGTYKNLLE

-164 DVTTRIS
+164 DATTRIS
-171 DKIANTDALVGFE
+171 DKITNTESLVGFE
-184 IIPARAKGVTIK
+184 ILPARAKGVTIK
-196 INKIGLHFSMP
+196 VNKIGLHFSVP

-219 REPVYTLTFT
+219 QAPVHVLTFT
-229 KTQSNTCEWFKTD
+229 KTQANTCEWFKTD
-242 SLYLPYI
+242 GLYLPYI
-249 GSEDGT
+249 EPEDGT
-255 VAGSWYVCYLQS
+255 VAGSWYICYLQN
-267 ELPTNSQAINRSY
+267 ELPAQSQAINRSY
-280 DWSGITCRTC
+280 DWSGMTCRTC

-302 KYMEINPFRVNSND
+302 KYMEINPFRVNGND
-316 IVFDKPGDF
+316 LSVEDE
-325 NKDFSGDFSNLVLK
+325 
-339 TKSLVLW
+339 SLALW
-346 NAEDMQYFVDK
+346 DAEDMQYFADK

-373 FIIDQR
+373 FIVDQR

-436 ELKQAL
+436 ELKQAFD
-442 GAVSLATSG
+442 AVKLATSG

>member
-1 MLRAKYIE
+1 MLRAKHIE

-18 KQTDEANPDL
+18 KQTDDANPDL

-62 SDYTKPEYDDTTTYL
+62 SDYTKPEYDENSAYS
-77 KDQIVKVTTT
+77 KDQVIKVTTT
-87 TEESATVRYFKAI
+87 TEETTVVKYFKAI
-100 SNVPAGVKPGVSDG
+100 DNVPAGIKPEVSEG

-133 RATIYKAIYTY
+133 RSTIYKAIYTY

-196 INKIGLHFSMP
+196 VNKIGLHFSTP
-207 GTYKVYIMHSSK
+207 GIYRVYIMHSSK
-219 REPVYTLTFT
+219 QGPVYSLTFI
-229 KTQSNTCEWFKTD
+229 KTQPNTCEWFKTD
-242 SLYLPYI
+242 NLYLPYI
-249 GSEDGT
+249 ESENGA

-267 ELPTNSQAINRSY
+267 ELPPNSQAINRSY
-280 DWSGITCRTC
+280 DWSGMTCRTC

-302 KYMEINPFRVNSND
+302 KYMEINPFRVNGND
-316 IVFDKPGDF
+316 LVFDE
-325 NKDFSGDFSNLVLK
+325 SGETPTLD
-339 TKSLVLW
+339 LW
-346 NAEDMQYFVDK
+346 DAEDMQYFADK

-363 DVTVGCDLTD
+363 DITVGCDLTD
-373 FIIDQR
+373 FIVDQR

-442 GAVSLATSG
+442 EAVSLTTSG

>member
-9 DSLLGLVGW
+9 DRLLGLVGW
-18 KQTDEANPDL
+18 KQTDDANPDL

-62 SDYTKPEYDDTTTYL
+62 SDYTKPEYDDTATYL

-87 TEESATVRYFKAI
+87 TEETTVVKYFKAI
-100 SNVPAGVKPGVSDG
+100 DAVPAGIKPGVSEG

-133 RATIYKAIYTY
+133 RSTIYKAIYTY

-196 INKIGLHFSMP
+196 VNKIGLHFSTP
-207 GTYKVYIMHSSK
+207 GIYRVYIMHSSK
-219 REPVYTLTFT
+219 RGPVHSLTFI
-229 KTQSNTCEWFKTD
+229 KTQPNTCEWFKTD
-242 SLYLPYI
+242 NLYLPYI
-249 GSEDGT
+249 EPENGA

-267 ELPTNSQAINRSY
+267 ELPPNSQAINRSY
-280 DWSGITCRTC
+280 DWSGMTCRTC

-302 KYMEINPFRVNSND
+302 KYMEINPFRVNGND
-316 IVFDKPGDF
+316 ISLVSGDF
-325 NKDFSGDFSNLVLK
+325 NDDYSNAFFNANQ
-339 TKSLVLW
+339 KSLALW
-346 NAEDMQYFVDK
+346 DAEDMQYFADK
-357 TWGINL
+357 TWGLNL
-363 DVTVGCDLTD
+363 DITVGCDLTD
-373 FIIDQR
+373 FIVDQR

-442 GAVSLATSG
+442 GAISLATSG

>member
-18 KQTDEANPDL
+18 KQTDGANPDL

-51 LNNMASIAPDF
+51 LDNMVSIAPDF
-62 SDYTKPEYDDTTTYL
+62 SDYIKPEYDDTATYL
-77 KDQIVKVTTT
+77 KDQVVKATAT
-87 TEESATVRYFKAI
+87 TEEPVAAKYFKAI
-100 SNVPAGVKPGVSDG
+100 SNVPAGIKPGVSEG

-207 GTYKVYIMHSSK
+207 GIYKIYIMHSSK
-219 REPVYTLTFT
+219 QEPVYSLTFT
-229 KTQSNTCEWFKTD
+229 KTQHNTCEWFRTD
-242 SLYLPYI
+242 SLYLPY
-249 GSEDGT
+249 SQLSDGMST
-255 VAGSWYVCYLQS
+255 GSWYICYLQS
-267 ELPTNSQAINRSY
+267 ELPANSQAINRSY

-302 KYMEINPFRVNSND
+302 KYMEINPFRVNGND
-316 IVFDKPGDF
+316 ITVEEEKP
-325 NKDFSGDFSNLVLK
+325 L
-339 TKSLVLW
+339 LW
-346 NAEDMQYFVDK
+346 DAEDMQYFVDK

-373 FIIDQR
+373 FIVDQR

-442 GAVSLATSG
+442 GAISLATSG

>member
-1 MLRAKYIE
+1 MLRAKHIQ

-18 KQTDEANPDL
+18 KQADDANPDL

-62 SDYTKPEYDDTTTYL
+62 SDYVKPEYDSTAIYA
-77 KDQIVKVTTT
+77 KDQIVKVSTTVEEVT
-87 TEESATVRYFKAI
+87 TVKYYKAI
-100 SNVPAGVKPGVSDG
+100 ESVPAGMVPGTTEG

-133 RATIYKAIYTY
+133 RSTIYKAIYRY
-144 LNDKQNKGTYKNLLE
+144 LNEKQNKGTYKNLLE

-171 DKIANTDALVGFE
+171 DKITNTESLVGFE

-196 INKIGLHFSMP
+196 VNKIGLHFSTP
-207 GTYKVYIMHSSK
+207 GVYKVYIMHSSK
-219 REPVYTLTFT
+219 QVPVRVLTFT
-229 KTQSNTCEWFKTD
+229 KAQANTCEWFKTD
-242 SLYLPYI
+242 GLYLPYI
-249 GSEDGT
+249 EPEDGA

-267 ELPTNSQAINRSY
+267 ELPANSQAINRSY
-280 DWSGITCRTC
+280 DWSGMTCRTC

-302 KYMEINPFRVNSND
+302 KYMEINPIRVNSND
-316 IVFDKPGDF
+316 LVFDDSDNDPQ
-325 NKDFSGDFSNLVLK
+325 L
-339 TKSLVLW
+339 TLW
-346 NAEDMQYFVDK
+346 DAEDQQYFTDK
-357 TWGINL
+357 TWGLNL

-373 FIIDQR
+373 FIVDQR

-414 RTEILYEIDGDSSSM
+414 RTDILYEIDGDSSSM
-429 RESGLAY
+429 RESGLAH
-436 ELKQAL
+436 ELKQAFD
-442 GAVSLATSG
+442 AIDLATSG

>member
-1 MLRAKYIE
+1 MLRAKHIE

-18 KQTDEANPDL
+18 KQTDDANPDL

-62 SDYTKPEYDDTTTYL
+62 SDYTKPEYDENSAYS
-77 KDQIVKVTTT
+77 KDQVVKVTTQDAS
-87 TEESATVRYFKAI
+87 EPPVITVKYFKAI
-100 SNVPAGVKPGVSDG
+100 DNVPAGIKPEVSEG

-133 RATIYKAIYTY
+133 RSTIYKAIYTY

-171 DKIANTDALVGFE
+171 DKIDNTDALVGFE

-196 INKIGLHFSMP
+196 VNKIGLHFSMP

-219 REPVYTLTFT
+219 QGPVYSLTFT
-229 KTQSNTCEWFKTD
+229 KAQPNTCEWFKTD

-267 ELPTNSQAINRSY
+267 ELPANSQAINRSY
-280 DWSGITCRTC
+280 DWSGMTCRTC

-316 IVFDKPGDF
+316 LVFDE
-325 NKDFSGDFSNLVLK
+325 SGETPALD
-339 TKSLVLW
+339 LW
-346 NAEDMQYFVDK
+346 DAEDMQYFVDK

-363 DVTVGCDLTD
+363 DITVGCDLTD
-373 FIIDQR
+373 FIVDQR

>member
-1 MLRAKYIE
+1 MLRAKYIQ

-18 KQTDEANPDL
+18 KQTDDANPDL

-62 SDYTKPEYDDTTTYL
+62 SDYSKPEYDATATYL
-77 KDQIVKVTTT
+77 KDQIVKVSTTADETTT
-87 TEESATVRYFKAI
+87 VQYFKAI
-100 SNVPAGVKPGVSDG
+100 ENVPMNMKPGVAEG

-133 RATIYKAIYTY
+133 RSTIYKAIYQY
-144 LNDKQNKGTYKNLLE
+144 LNGKQNKGTYKNLLE

-171 DKIANTDALVGFE
+171 DKITNTEALVGFE
-184 IIPARAKGVTIK
+184 ILPARAKGVTIK
-196 INKIGLHFSMP
+196 VNRIGLHFSMP
-207 GTYKVYIMHSSK
+207 GVYKVYIMHSSK
-219 REPVYTLTFT
+219 QAPVYALTFT
-229 KTQSNTCEWFKTD
+229 KTQANTCEWFKTEG
-242 SLYLPYI
+242 LYLPYI
-249 GSEDGT
+249 ESEDGV
-255 VAGSWYVCYLQS
+255 VAGSWYICYLQS
-267 ELPTNSQAINRSY
+267 ELPAQSQAINRSY
-280 DWSGITCRTC
+280 DWSGMTCRTC

-302 KYMEINPFRVNSND
+302 KYMEINPFRVNGND
-316 IVFDKPGDF
+316 LSVEDE
-325 NKDFSGDFSNLVLK
+325 
-339 TKSLVLW
+339 SLALW
-346 NAEDMQYFVDK
+346 DAEDMQYFTDK
-357 TWGINL
+357 TWGLNL
-363 DVTVGCDLTD
+363 DITVGCDLTD
-373 FIIDQR
+373 FIVDQR

-436 ELKQAL
+436 ELKQAFD
-442 GAVSLATSG
+442 AISLATSG

>member
-1 MLRAKYIE
+1 MLRAKHIE

-18 KQTDEANPDL
+18 KQTDDANPDL

-62 SDYTKPEYDDTTTYL
+62 SDYTKPEYDDAATYL
-77 KDQIVKVTTT
+77 KDQVVKVTAQDEGEPPVTP
-87 TEESATVRYFKAI
+87 VKYFKAI
-100 SNVPAGVKPGVSDG
+100 DNVPAGIKPEVSEG

-133 RATIYKAIYTY
+133 RSTIYKAIYTY

-159 DRILF
+159 DRVLF

-171 DKIANTDALVGFE
+171 DKISNTDALVGFE

-196 INKIGLHFSMP
+196 VNKIGLHFSMP
-207 GTYKVYIMHSSK
+207 GDYKVYIMHSSK
-219 REPVYTLTFT
+219 QEPVYSLSFT
-229 KTQSNTCEWFKTD
+229 KTQPNTCEWFKTD
-242 SLYLPYI
+242 NVYLPYI

-267 ELPTNSQAINRSY
+267 ELPANSQAINRSY
-280 DWSGITCRTC
+280 DWSGMTCRTC

-316 IVFDKPGDF
+316 LSFDEPEETPT
-325 NKDFSGDFSNLVLK
+325 LA
-339 TKSLVLW
+339 LW
-346 NAEDMQYFVDK
+346 DAEDMQYFVDK

-442 GAVSLATSG
+442 GAISLATSG

>member
-1 MLRAKYIE
+1 MLRAKHIE

-18 KQTDEANPDL
+18 KQADDANPDL

-62 SDYTKPEYDDTTTYL
+62 SDYVKSEYDENLAYP
-77 KDQIVKVTTT
+77 KDQVVKVIQN
-87 TEESATVRYFKAI
+87 EHKPSATVVKYFKAI
-100 SNVPAGVKPGVSDG
+100 DNVPAGIEPEVSEG

-133 RATIYKAIYTY
+133 RSTIYKAIYTY

-171 DKIANTDALVGFE
+171 DKIDNTGALVGFE

-196 INKIGLHFSMP
+196 VNKIGLHFSTP

-219 REPVYTLTFT
+219 QGPVYSLTFT
-229 KTQSNTCEWFKTD
+229 KTQPNTCEWFKTD
-242 SLYLPYI
+242 GLYLPYI
-249 GSEDGT
+249 GSEDDT

-267 ELPTNSQAINRSY
+267 ELPANSRAINRSY
-280 DWSGITCRTC
+280 DWSGMTCRTC

-316 IVFDKPGDF
+316 LAFDE
-325 NKDFSGDFSNLVLK
+325 SGETPTLNL
-339 TKSLVLW
+339 W
-346 NAEDMQYFVDK
+346 DAEDMQYFVDK

-373 FIIDQR
+373 FIVDQR

-399 YNPNVRT
+399 YNPNVRV
-406 NRHSVNAG
+406 NRYSVNAG

>member
-18 KQTDEANPDL
+18 KQTDDANPDL

-62 SDYTKPEYDDTTTYL
+62 SDYVKPEYDDTATYL
-77 KDQIVKVTTT
+77 KDQVVKVTGQD
-87 TEESATVRYFKAI
+87 ESEPPVTPVKYFKAI
-100 SNVPAGVKPGVSDG
+100 DNVPTGIKPEVSEG

-133 RATIYKAIYTY
+133 RSTIYKAIYTY

-159 DRILF
+159 DRVLF

-171 DKIANTDALVGFE
+171 DKISNTDALVGFE

-196 INKIGLHFSMP
+196 VNKIGLHFSMP

-219 REPVYTLTFT
+219 QGPVYSLTFT
-229 KTQSNTCEWFKTD
+229 KTQPNTCEWFKTD
-242 SLYLPYI
+242 SVYLPYI

-267 ELPTNSQAINRSY
+267 ELPANSQAINRSY
-280 DWSGITCRTC
+280 DWSGMTCRTC

-302 KYMEINPFRVNSND
+302 KYMEINSFRVNSND
-316 IVFDKPGDF
+316 LVFDEPEETP
-325 NKDFSGDFSNLVLK
+325 VL
-339 TKSLVLW
+339 SLW
-346 NAEDMQYFVDK
+346 DAEDMQYFADK

-363 DVTVGCDLTD
+363 DVTMGCDLTD
-373 FIIDQR
+373 FIVDQR